1 LFQRCFLTHI
11 KRKQIVRFKSLSYY
25 PIGTQKAK
33 NIIKKIKI
41 LSYSPQL
48 RTAIPPSQITPASVP
63 AEIL

>member
-1 LFQRCFLTHI
+1 MF
-11 KRKQIVRFKSLSYY
+11 LSYY